1 MPKKKAQET
10 QEEQSARFRK
20 AVRDL
25 VDAGELNPT
34 EADKRLDSLV
44 KKAKTTSPPD

>member
-1 MPKKKAQET
+1 MPKKKVQET
-10 QEEQSARFRK
+10 QEEQSARFEK

-25 VDAGELNPT
+25 VSAGELSPI
-34 EADKRLDSLV
+34 EADRRLDSLV